1 LRRFILALSAAA
13 VVMVASP
20 ANQIIIDSDTG
31 EFGDDGVAV
40 TMLLRSGRARDVTG
54 ITTIAGNAHLSS
66 VTAFMEHIVSLLEVR
81 PPIHAG
87 AWAPLIHSAAM
98 AQVEAKRWG
107 PLDWTGALGVPM
119 TGNSSSRKPDAR
131 AIDFIAD
138 TIRKK
143 SSGATTVLAIGP
155 LTNIALAMRVH
166 PLDEIGELVFMG
178 GAIKAPGNANK
189 TAEFNFWFDPEAAQI
204 VLRSA
209 IPRKVMFALD
219 VCNTA
224 KVTKAIFDEI
234 VAVKTPITQ
243 LYRKDFGE
251 RYPAFLKNPMTSG
264 ALWDELAAAYV
275 IDPTIATA
283 SEKKYLDVVT
293 EFGPNYGKVIDLD
306 RELAPGATP
315 VEVVT
320 AVDLAK
326 VFAIYK
332 RALTR
337 SSASTPG
344 TLP

>member
-1 LRRFILALSAAA
+1 
-13 VVMVASP
+13 MVASA

-31 EFGDDGVAV
+31 EFGDDGVAI
-40 TMLLRSGRARDVTG
+40 TMLLRSARARDVTG
-54 ITTIAGNAHLSS
+54 ITTVAGNAHLSS

-87 AWAPLIHSAAM
+87 AWAPLIHSEAM

-107 PLDWTGALGVPM
+107 PLDWTGALGVRMPG
-119 TGNSSSRKPDAR
+119 TSSRRPDAL
-131 AIDFIAD
+131 AVDFIAD
-138 TIRKK
+138 TIRRK
-143 SSGATTVLAIGP
+143 SPGATTILAIGP
-155 LTNIALAMRVH
+155 MTNIALATRMH

-178 GAIKAPGNANK
+178 GAIRAPGNANK

-204 VLRSA
+204 ALRSA

-234 VAVKTPITQ
+234 VAVKTPITE

-251 RYPAFLKNPMTSG
+251 RYPAFLKNPKASG

-275 IDPTIATA
+275 IDPSIAKA

-293 EFGPNYGKVIDLD
+293 EFGPNYGRVIDLD

-332 RALTR
+332 SALTR
-337 SSASTPG
+337 SSASTVG